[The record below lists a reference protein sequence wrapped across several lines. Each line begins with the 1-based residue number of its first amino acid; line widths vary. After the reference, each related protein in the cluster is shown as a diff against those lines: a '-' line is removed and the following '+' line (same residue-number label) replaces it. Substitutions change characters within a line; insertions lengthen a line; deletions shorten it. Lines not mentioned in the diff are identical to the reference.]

1 MQRRYNIYN
10 KNNKNNSPIIAIVVA
25 ICGLLIC
32 GGLFVFN
39 TPIKETVLEKIEET
53 KNQIENN
60 KNDEDEIDINDNSNK
75 KEDIFVTP
83 HDTNNNMSIENN
95 GNNSSNQE
103 NNENV
108 SNDITQTPNNSQT
121 GENNTSSDT
130 NVVTQTPTEVVVGT
144 PIPTTIVV
152 STPIP
157 TQTVVTTIP
166 TQPTQTPTTIVTQA
180 PTQTPTKT
188 PTQNPTPTPIETE
201 IVVGTPI
208 PTTIIVSTPIPTQI
222 IVTTVP
228 TIAPT
233 PTYSINQDA
242 YNNAESTK
250 NNYGNLV
257 TDCLNA
263 INAERAALGISGVT
277 LDNNLCI
284 MSGYRVYDMAT
295 NQYFSH
301 SKNGES
307 QLAAVMNIYGASGKH
322 YENLGTGYTSEE
334 RVVNGMVENWKKSTS
349 HYGVIKDASLTKIG
363 IAIAKDSN
371 GQWYFCT
378 IYS

>member
-1 MQRRYNIYN
+1 
-10 KNNKNNSPIIAIVVA
+10 VV
-25 ICGLLIC
+25 
-32 GGLFVFN
+32 
-39 TPIKETVLEKIEET
+39 TPI
-53 KNQIENN
+53 Q
-60 KNDEDEIDINDNSNK
+60 
-75 KEDIFVTP
+75 
-83 HDTNNNMSIENN
+83 
-95 GNNSSNQE
+95 
-103 NNENV
+103 
-108 SNDITQTPNNSQT
+108 
-121 GENNTSSDT
+121 
-130 NVVTQTPTEVVVGT
+130 TEVVVGT
-144 PIPTTIVV
+144 PIPTTTIV

-157 TQTVVTTIP
+157 TQTIVTTIP
-166 TQPTQTPTTIVTQA
+166 TQPTIVVTQSPTQSPTKAPTQTPTT
-180 PTQTPTKT
+180 PPTKT

-201 IVVGTPI
+201 VVVGTPI

-284 MSGYRVYDMAT
+284 MSGYRAYDMAT